1 MHMRINNPHEL
12 VGKTVL
18 DANGNTVG
26 TIDKIW
32 DSWNQESPGWFYG
45 VKPNVYA
52 RENYFRGSYKLIP
65 IYSDYI
71 KEVQPQIKLNKTT
84 EELGRYW
91 NMAVQCGQNKYPTDE
106 LMERPV
112 YDRYNSRIGTI
123 YCWVGHEGS
132 QMTYGV
138 CLDPYLCDQWKV
150 PYNKLLPLD
159 ANYFSGVKNETI
171 YLDKALHELREYW
184 KQYQQY

>member
-1 MHMRINNPHEL
+1 MKINNPQEL

-18 DANGNTVG
+18 DANGNTIG

-32 DSWNQESPGWFYG
+32 NSWNQEYPGWFYG
-45 VKPNVYA
+45 VKPNAHA

-65 IYSDYI
+65 IYCDYI
-71 KEVQPQIKLNKTT
+71 KEVQQQIKLNKTT

-91 NMAVQCGQNKYPTDE
+91 NMAVPCGHNKYPTDE
-106 LMERPV
+106 LMEKPV

-123 YCWVGHEGS
+123 YSWVGQEGPH
-132 QMTYGV
+132 MTYGL

-150 PYNKLLPLD
+150 PYNRLLPLD
-159 ANYFSGVKNETI
+159 ANYFTGMKNETV

-184 KQYQQY
+184 TQYHQYQY